1 MRILVIEDDERSRE
15 LLSALL
21 ERDGYAVSAEADGR
35 RGHDRALAE
44 RFDLILC
51 DIELP
56 GMDGFAVVRSLR
68 GAGLAIPILAL
79 TAHTAPD
86 DRLVGEQSGFSS
98 YLSKPIRA
106 SALREALLA
115 AGAPA
120 VGGVSPLAPVAP
132 GAIRPER
139 LLAPIPAAPIA
150 PAAPV
155 VARKEAVAARPRPRG
170 VLAGLVVIAM
180 GVPFILQPLG
190 VPNAPSYLFLAMGI
204 AFLISYLR
212 GRQYVY
218 LIPMVTFTSFGV
230 ALLLPTWVALRPGAE
245 APAFVAL
252 VALGLAGAFVLAP
265 DRRWPLVPATIL
277 GVVAGAQLLTGV
289 SIVPAALQ
297 PYFVPLIL
305 VGVGGYLLVERQ
317 S

>member
-1 MRILVIEDDERSRE
+1 MPLLVIEDDERSRE
-15 LLSALL
+15 LITALL
-21 ERDGYAVSAEADGR
+21 ERDGHTVVAEADGVGGR
-35 RGHDRALAE
+35 RRALAE

-56 GMDGFAVVRSLR
+56 GMDGFTVCRALR
-68 GAGLAIPILAL
+68 DQGIRIPILAL
-79 TAHTAPD
+79 TAHNAD
-86 DRLVGEQSGFSS
+86 GDRLVGEQAGFTS
-98 YLSKPIRA
+98 YLGKPIRL
-106 SALREALLA
+106 SALRDALA
-115 AGAPA
+115 AA
-120 VGGVSPLAPVAP
+120 VGP
-132 GAIRPER
+132 GPSVPRYEPMAAIPH
-139 LLAPIPAAPIA
+139 PPATA
-150 PAAPV
+150 
-155 VARKEAVAARPRPRG
+155 RPRG

-230 ALLLPTWVALRPGAE
+230 ALLLPTWIALRPQAE
-245 APAFVAL
+245 APAFVGL

-265 DRRWPLVPATIL
+265 DRRWPLVPATLL
-277 GVVAGAQLLTGV
+277 GVVAGTQLLTGA
-289 SIVPAALQ
+289 SLVPLALQ

>member
-1 MRILVIEDDERSRE
+1 MQLLVIEDDERSRE
-15 LLSALL
+15 LITALL
-21 ERDGYAVSAEADGR
+21 EREGHTVAGEGDGR
-35 RGHDRALAE
+35 RGLARALAE

-56 GMDGFAVVRSLR
+56 GMDGFAICRALR
-68 GAGLAIPILAL
+68 DQGIRVPILAL
-79 TAHTAPD
+79 TAHSAQD
-86 DRLVGEQSGFSS
+86 DRLVGEEAGFTS
-98 YLSKPIRA
+98 YLAKPIRM
-106 SALREALLA
+106 SALRDALHA
-115 AGAPA
+115 AALPGPAP
-120 VGGVSPLAPVAP
+120 VSPPRDHRPVVAPVAP
-132 GAIRPER
+132 GPW
-139 LLAPIPAAPIA
+139 PAAAIPPA
-150 PAAPV
+150 PLP
-155 VARKEAVAARPRPRG
+155 PRRRG

-230 ALLLPTWVALRPGAE
+230 ALLLPTWVALRPQAE
-245 APAFVAL
+245 APAFVGL

-265 DRRWPLVPATIL
+265 DRRWPLVPASIL
-277 GVVAGAQLLTGV
+277 GVVAGTQLLTGA
-289 SIVPAALQ
+289 SLIPAPLQ

-305 VGVGGYLLVERQ
+305 VGVGFYLLVERQ

>member
-1 MRILVIEDDERSRE
+1 MQLLVIEDDERSRE
-15 LLSALL
+15 LVTALL
-21 ERDGYAVSAEADGR
+21 EREGHTVAGEADGR
-35 RGHDRALAE
+35 RGLARALAE

-56 GMDGFAVVRSLR
+56 GMDGFAICRALR
-68 GAGLAIPILAL
+68 DQGIRIPILAL
-79 TAHTAPD
+79 TAHSAQD
-86 DRLVGEQSGFSS
+86 DRLVGEQAGFTS
-98 YLSKPIRA
+98 YLAKPIRL
-106 SALREALLA
+106 SALREALQA
-115 AGAPA
+115 A
-120 VGGVSPLAPVAP
+120 
-132 GAIRPER
+132 
-139 LLAPIPAAPIA
+139 AAPLT
-150 PAAPV
+150 
-155 VARKEAVAARPRPRG
+155 AARAADPRPALPATVALAHVPVFPRRRG

-230 ALLLPTWVALRPGAE
+230 ALLLPTWVALRPEAE
-245 APAFVAL
+245 APAFVGL

-265 DRRWPLVPATIL
+265 DRRWPLIPATIL
-277 GVVAGAQLLTGV
+277 GVVAGTQLLTGA
-289 SIVPAALQ
+289 SLIPAPLQ

-305 VGVGGYLLVERQ
+305 VGVGLYLLVERQ